1 MANEQNLKPPFNEW
15 DSPSLVREL
24 NAKGGRA
31 AGETKR
37 KKAAMR
43 DIISALMGYR
53 SELTKAEMERYR
65 GMGLD
70 ADDINNQ
77 TKALLIQVK
86 KATKGSL
93 NALIF
98 LRDTIGE
105 KPSEN
110 MNLNMTPPVIID
122 DVHE

>member
-86 KATKGSL
+86 KATKGNL

-105 KPSEN
+105 KPIDN